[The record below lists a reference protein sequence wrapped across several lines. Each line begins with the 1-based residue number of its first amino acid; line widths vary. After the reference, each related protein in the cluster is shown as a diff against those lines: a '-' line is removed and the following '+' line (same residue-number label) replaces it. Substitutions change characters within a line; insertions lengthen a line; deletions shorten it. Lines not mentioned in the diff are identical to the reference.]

1 MRNFQTDVIKKIK
14 THVLYSAT
22 FSENRA
28 FCEITW
34 KNIVQ
39 PGRLKKPQKKYV
51 ILIAFPQQ
59 QYLQDGASVLLSY
72 VHCLSSSHK
81 SRYFPLCQ

>member
-1 MRNFQTDVIKKIK
+1 VTVWHMRKALLDTKGYKHIK
-14 THVLYSAT
+14 
-22 FSENRA
+22 
-28 FCEITW
+28 
-34 KNIVQ
+34 
-39 PGRLKKPQKKYV
+39 GYV